1 MRKRSF
7 TPRCNGF
14 TLLEVLIAISLMLAL
29 LGSMFT
35 FTFNMLSTRARALE
49 YSQKQLAATTLI
61 ERIESDLM
69 TCLVGDRRTGAGVKG
84 DESSLQILSRAVAA
98 SIALN
103 GTSDPAVL
111 GDLQQSLYRFSK
123 QTGMIEASRGP
134 VTGSNL
140 PSKQYQ
146 PVGGSV
152 FKVRFRFHDGNAWLD
167 SFDSNSTG
175 KLPVAVEI
183 AVWFRPWPGEEMPSE
198 EDDFIED
205 DRLTFD
211 EIYKFDESEYAE
223 ISDLDLL
230 SEPKPD
236 RIRVIFIPDAGV
248 DEDSGSAAS

>member
-1 MRKRSF
+1 MRKRTI

-29 LGSMFT
+29 LGSMFA

-49 YSQKQLAATTLI
+49 YSHKQLAATTLI

-69 TCLVGDRRTGAGVKG
+69 TCLVGDSRTGAGVKG
-84 DESSLQILSRAVAA
+84 DEASLQILTRAVAA
-98 SIALN
+98 SLALN

-140 PSKQYQ
+140 PSQQYQ

-152 FKVRFRFHDGNAWLD
+152 FKVRFRFHDGDAWLD

-175 KLPVAVEI
+175 QLPVAVEI
-183 AVWFRPWPGEEMPSE
+183 AVWFRPWPGEEMPGA
-198 EDDFIED
+198 EDEFED

-211 EIYKFDESEYAE
+211 EIDTFDESEYAE
-223 ISDLDLL
+223 ISDMDLL

-236 RIRVIFIPDAGV
+236 RIRVIFIPDAGSS
-248 DEDSGSAAS
+248 EDSEGATS